1 MVAEALADLLGIF
14 ALGESEDVHILLFPR
29 YLRTSRSSSSATP
42 TAQGEAL
49 IRIRFSGSGG
59 QYRAIDIQRWFAS
72 SQSSGSYGRLPDMV
86 AGPDGAF
93 HVLTS
98 NRYGRGRPRPGD
110 DHILRITLSRF
121 R

>member
-14 ALGESEDVHILLFPR
+14 ALGESEDVHNPLFPR

-72 SQSSGSYGRLPDMV
+72 SQSSGSYGRLRDIV

-93 HVLTS
+93 YVLTS
-98 NRYGRGRPRPGD
+98 NRDGRGRSRPGD
-110 DHILRITLSRF
+110 DHRLRITLSRF